1 MKEHVSNITNTTDDD
16 DDDEK
21 QAKTDKGLHICSPL
35 TSVCIHPTTTG
46 TQAHK
51 NT

>member
-1 MKEHVSNITNTTDDD
+1 MTDDD

-35 TSVCIHPTTTG
+35 TYIYIYIYTLSPKDTS
-46 TQAHK
+46 TQKHIEVPI
-51 NT
+51 